1 VSKAALKNI
10 YLSAI
15 ESNGTFTPTACAILA
30 LTPMECATVEAGL
43 KRVEAAHA
51 AWVKT
56 AVQRVEPA
64 GDVLAD
70 YRLPANPELAHQI
83 EDEGTALLVGTLGP
97 DRAKL
102 VHYYA
107 ESWALQYGTL
117 GESSVR
123 YTVRRRMDGTQ
134 PLLWQQFEYGAAG
147 GGAGDLRSG
156 DFPEPLRSLFPGGWR
171 DLAQREG
178 FALPEDFK

>member
-1 VSKAALKNI
+1 
-10 YLSAI
+10 
-15 ESNGTFTPTACAILA
+15 
-30 LTPMECATVEAGL
+30 VE
-43 KRVEAAHA
+43 HA

-70 YRLPANPELAHQI
+70 YRLPPNPELAHQI
-83 EDEGTALLVGTLGP
+83 EEEGTALLVETLGP

-102 VHYYA
+102 VHDYA
-107 ESWALQYGTL
+107 GAWILQHGTL

-123 YTVRRRMDGTQ
+123 FTVRRRTDGTQ
-134 PLLWQQFEYGAAG
+134 PPLWQQFEYQG
-147 GGAGDLRSG
+147 GGGSSG
-156 DFPEPLRSLFPGGWR
+156 DVTPGSFPDLFRSLFPGGWR

-178 FALPEDFK
+178 FALPEDFE